1 MHDYVLGAR
10 LPSVMALAYLGD
22 AVYSLHIRK
31 KLIALGYEKSG
42 ELNRRALDF
51 VTAQRQAALMRKI
64 EPLLLEDERE
74 VFRRA
79 SNSKHLNRPK
89 HASVADYR
97 YATGFEA
104 VLGMLAWIDDNERM
118 KELLAMEDAVDEQT
132 EDKNDS
138 QD

>member
-64 EPLLLEDERE
+64 EPLVLEDERE

-138 QD
+138 QN

>member
-1 MHDYVLGAR
+1 MHEYVLGAR

-31 KLIALGYEKSG
+31 KLIALGCEKSG

-51 VTAQRQAALMRKI
+51 VTAERQAALMRKI
-64 EPLLLEDERE
+64 EPMLLEDERE

-79 SNSKHLNRPK
+79 FNSKHLNRPK
-89 HASVADYR
+89 HASVSDYR

-104 VLGMLAWIDDNERM
+104 VLGLLAWIDDNERM
-118 KELLAMEDAVDEQT
+118 KELLAIEDKMDEET

-138 QD
+138 QN